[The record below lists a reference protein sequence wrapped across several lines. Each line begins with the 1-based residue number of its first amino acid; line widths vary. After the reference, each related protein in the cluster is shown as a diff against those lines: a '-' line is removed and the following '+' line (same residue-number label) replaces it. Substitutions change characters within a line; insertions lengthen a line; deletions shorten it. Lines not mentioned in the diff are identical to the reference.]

1 MAVERHKHLLDAEQA
16 VLLVIDVQERFASHI
31 VDFEKMVANIG
42 ILVEAATLLS
52 VPVVVTEQYRKG
64 LGETVAS
71 IKAKLL
77 PDVGN
82 FEKSCFSA
90 TGSPEVAS
98 HLAKL
103 GRNQV
108 IVCGIE
114 THVCVNQTVH
124 DLLRLGYQ
132 VHLVTDAVSSR
143 SAENKLVGLAK
154 MYAAGALP
162 SSVECCLFEMLV
174 ESGTERFKA
183 VQKLVK

>member
-1 MAVERHKHLLDAEQA
+1 MAVERHKNLLDAEQA
-16 VLLVIDVQERFASHI
+16 VLLIIDVQERFASHI
-31 VDFEKMVANIG
+31 VDFEPMVANIG
-42 ILVEAATLLS
+42 ILVDAAALLAL
-52 VPVVVTEQYRKG
+52 PVVVTEQYRKG
-64 LGETVAS
+64 LGETVAY
-71 IKAKLL
+71 IREKLQ
-77 PDVGN
+77 PDVCN

-98 HLAKL
+98 HLAQL
-103 GRNQV
+103 GRSQ
-108 IVCGIE
+108 ILVCGIE

-132 VHLVTDAVSSR
+132 VHLVSDALGSR
-143 SAENKLVGLAK
+143 SSENKQVGLAK

-162 SSVECCLFEMLV
+162 TSVECCLFEMLV

>member
-1 MAVERHKHLLDAEQA
+1 MLAILRKVALVPLVRLKS
-16 VLLVIDVQERFASHI
+16 LVIW
-31 VDFEKMVANIG
+31 
-42 ILVEAATLLS
+42 L
-52 VPVVVTEQYRKG
+52 
-64 LGETVAS
+64 
-71 IKAKLL
+71 
-77 PDVGN
+77 
-82 FEKSCFSA
+82 
-90 TGSPEVAS
+90 
-98 HLAKL
+98 KL

-132 VHLVTDAVSSR
+132 VHLVTDALSSR
-143 SAENKLVGLAK
+143 SSENKQVGLAK

-162 SSVECCLFEMLV
+162 TSVECCLFEMLV

>member
-1 MAVERHKHLLDAEQA
+1 MAVERHKNILDAEQA

-31 VDFEKMVANIG
+31 VDFEKMVANIAV
-42 ILVEAATLLS
+42 LVEAAALLA

-64 LGETVAS
+64 LGETVAP
-71 IKAKLL
+71 IKEKLQA
-77 PDVGN
+77 DVVI

-90 TGSPEVAS
+90 TGSPEVVS

-103 GRNQV
+103 GRKQV

-114 THVCVNQTVH
+114 THVCVNQSVH
-124 DLLRLGYQ
+124 DLLLLDYQ
-132 VHLVTDAVSSR
+132 LHLVTDALSSR
-143 SAENKLVGLAK
+143 TLDNKSVGLAK

-162 SSVECCLFEMLV
+162 TSVECCLFEMLV
-174 ESGTERFKA
+174 QSGTERFKA

>member
-1 MAVERHKHLLDAEQA
+1 MAVERHKNILDAEQS
-16 VLLVIDVQERFASHI
+16 VLLVIDVQQRFSSHI
-31 VDFEKMVANIG
+31 VDFEKMVANIA
-42 ILVEAATLLS
+42 ILVEAAALLA

-64 LGETVAS
+64 LGETVAA
-71 IKAKLL
+71 IQEKLQ
-77 PDVGN
+77 PNVAN

-90 TGSPEVAS
+90 GGSPEVVS

-103 GRNQV
+103 GRSQI

-132 VHLVTDAVSSR
+132 VHLVTDALSSR
-143 SAENKLVGLAK
+143 SPENKLVGLAK

-162 SSVECCLFEMLV
+162 TSVECCLFEMLV